1 MSTAIETNEPVAPA
15 QRSLNPLE
23 KLTQFFKDTRQEM
36 HKVTTP
42 SRPEVQATTIVVL
55 VTVFV
60 FAGYFALV
68 DFVLGNT
75 LDKWFLHVT
84 K

>member
-23 KLTQFFKDTRQEM
+23 KLSQFFKDTRQEM

-42 SRPEVQATTIVVL
+42 SRAEVQATTIVVL

-60 FAGYFALV
+60 FAGYFFLV
-68 DFVLGNT
+68 DFVLGKT
-75 LDKWFLHVT
+75 LDKWLFHVT
-84 K
+84 R